1 MKMVEKGMKIVKKN
15 VAKFLL
21 LSSLLGGMAIAHPVS
36 ANTKA
41 AIYEY
46 KNGQLDLVQAQV
58 VHLQVPQVRLRHRAK
73 ATQVTH
79 LVRHQVQATRS
90 SDAYCQKQVK
100 KQVSF
105 WQHWVCSHLQG
116 LLLSPFARNFK
127 ISI

>member
-1 MKMVEKGMKIVKKN
+1 MKIVKKN

-100 KQVSF
+100 KQVLF
-105 WQHWVCSHLQG
+105 WQPWACAHLQG
-116 LLLSPFARNFK
+116 LQLFPFARNFK
-127 ISI
+127 ISV

>member
-1 MKMVEKGMKIVKKN
+1 MKIMKKN

-58 VHLQVPQVRLRHRAK
+58 VHLQVPQVRLRHRAQS
-73 ATQVTH
+73 TQATH
-79 LVRHQVQATRS
+79 LVRHQVQATLS

-105 WQHWVCSHLQG
+105 WQHWACSHLQG
-116 LLLSPFARNFK
+116 LLLSLFARNFK

>member
-1 MKMVEKGMKIVKKN
+1 MKIVKKN

-79 LVRHQVQATRS
+79 LVRPQVQATRS

-100 KQVSF
+100 KQVLF
-105 WQHWVCSHLQG
+105 WQPWACSHLQG
-116 LLLSPFARNFK
+116 LQLFPFARNFK
-127 ISI
+127 ISV

>member
-1 MKMVEKGMKIVKKN
+1 
-15 VAKFLL
+15 
-21 LSSLLGGMAIAHPVS
+21 MAIAHPVS

-46 KNGQLDLVQAQV
+46 KNGQLDLPQAQVAQV
-58 VHLQVPQVRLRHRAK
+58 VHLQVPQVRLRHRS
-73 ATQVTH
+73 
-79 LVRHQVQATRS
+79 QATLS

-105 WQHWVCSHLQG
+105 WQHWAYSHLQG

-127 ISI
+127 ISF

>member
-1 MKMVEKGMKIVKKN
+1 MKIMRKT
-15 VAKFLL
+15 VAEFLL
-21 LSSLLGGMAIAHPVS
+21 LSSLLGGMAVAHPVS

-46 KNGQLDLVQAQV
+46 KNGQLDLVQAQLAY
-58 VHLQVPQVRLRHRAK
+58 LQAPQVRLRHRAQ
-73 ATQVTH
+73 ATH
-79 LVRHQVQATRS
+79 LVRPQVQATLS

-105 WQHWVCSHLQG
+105 WQPWACSHLQG

>member
-1 MKMVEKGMKIVKKN
+1 MIEKGMKIMKKN

-58 VHLQVPQVRLRHRAK
+58 AHLQVQVAQVAHHQAPQVRLRHRS
-73 ATQVTH
+73 
-79 LVRHQVQATRS
+79 QATLS

-100 KQVSF
+100 KQVLF
-105 WQHWVCSHLQG
+105 WQPWACSHLQG
-116 LLLSPFARNFK
+116 LQLFPFARNFK
-127 ISI
+127 ISV

>member
-1 MKMVEKGMKIVKKN
+1 MKMIEKGMKIMKKN

-41 AIYEY
+41 EIYEY

-58 VHLQVPQVRLRHRAK
+58 VHLQVPQVRLRH
-73 ATQVTH
+73 
-79 LVRHQVQATRS
+79 QVQATLS

-100 KQVSF
+100 KQVLF
-105 WQHWVCSHLQG
+105 WQPWACSHLQG
-116 LLLSPFARNFK
+116 LQLFPFARNFK
-127 ISI
+127 INA